1 MFNRLK
7 LAFRNWIFSAEDPN
21 GSEVIRDS
29 SARYGVS
36 MTKSV
41 GPSSSSRS
49 LESGNPMRFSIYA
62 AAGGQVVEYMK
73 YDPKKGDHQTSL
85 YVVTH
90 EQDLPSELAK
100 IITLEGMK

>member
-7 LAFRNWIFSAEDPN
+7 LAFRNWIFSAQDPN
-21 GSEVIRDS
+21 SSEVTCDN
-29 SARYGVS
+29 SARYGVTMS
-36 MTKSV
+36 KSV
-41 GPSSSSRS
+41 SGSSSRS